1 MGYIKML
8 VKGHKV
14 IKEAIQIKVDNT
26 ELWNLIRNTCFDEY
40 DSVEGTTYWEYI
52 GDNHHNDD
60 PEYKKREATQ
70 EEIDVYKALK
80 LLGPIFFEK
89 SKGK

>member
-1 MGYIKML
+1 MQIT
-8 VKGHKV
+8 GHKV
-14 IKEAIQIKVDNT
+14 IKEPIQITVDNK
-26 ELWNLIRNTCFDEY
+26 ELWNLIRNTCFDQY
-40 DSVEGTTYWEYI
+40 GSVEGTTYWE
-52 GDNHHNDD
+52 DNFHNGD

-70 EEIDVYKALK
+70 EEIDVYKALE

>member
-1 MGYIKML
+1 MRIT
-8 VKGHKV
+8 GHKI
-14 IKEAIQIKVDNT
+14 IKEPVQITVDNT
-26 ELWNLIRNTCFDEY
+26 EIWNLVARSCFKEYGY

-52 GDNHHNDD
+52 GDNFHNGD

-70 EEIDVYKALK
+70 EEIDVYKTLR

>member
-1 MGYIKML
+1 MHITGY
-8 VKGHKV
+8 KV
-14 IKEAIQIKVDNT
+14 IKEPIQIKVDNT
-26 ELWNLIRNTCFDEY
+26 ELWNLIRSTCFD
-40 DSVEGTTYWEYI
+40 DDDRVEGTTYWEYI
-52 GDNHHNDD
+52 GDNFHNGD

-70 EEIDVYKALK
+70 EEIDVYKALR

>member
-1 MGYIKML
+1 MHITGY
-8 VKGHKV
+8 KV
-14 IKEAIQIKVDNT
+14 IKEPIQIKVDNT
-26 ELWNLIRNTCFDEY
+26 ELWNLIRSTCFDDD

-52 GDNHHNDD
+52 GDNFHNGD

-70 EEIDVYKALK
+70 EEIDVYKALR

>member
-1 MGYIKML
+1 MHITGY
-8 VKGHKV
+8 KV
-14 IKEAIQIKVDNT
+14 IKEPIQIKVDNT
-26 ELWNLIRNTCFDEY
+26 ELWNLIRSTCFD
-40 DSVEGTTYWEYI
+40 DDDRVEGTTYWEYI
-52 GDNHHNDD
+52 GDNFPNGD

-70 EEIDVYKALK
+70 EEIDVYKALR

>member
-1 MGYIKML
+1 ML

-26 ELWNLIRNTCFDEY
+26 ELWNLIRSTCFDDD

-52 GDNHHNDD
+52 GDNFHNGD

-70 EEIDVYKALK
+70 EEIDVYKALR